1 MFRRAYK
8 QKPGKVNLVV
18 KFRYARDSSDERYL
32 FNLPMPNGQTLLYI
46 ASKEG
51 NYPIIKY
58 MLERKMNA
66 KIKSKVKFFLS
77 FLDRRT

>member
-1 MFRRAYK
+1 M
-8 QKPGKVNLVV
+8 
-18 KFRYARDSSDERYL
+18 RDTNDERYL

-58 MLERKMNA
+58 MLDRKMNA
-66 KIKSKVKFFLS
+66 KIKSKVKFFI
-77 FLDRRT
+77 